1 MCGSAAVE
9 SRRLGEPAVKRLS
22 DFLQIAAVDS
32 DALGAPAGHHAWAL
46 DPMPTCNLRKHGVP
60 FEYATRIFLDPSRL
74 DREDTREDYG
84 EERHVTLGAIEGRV
98 FVVA

>member
-1 MCGSAAVE
+1 
-9 SRRLGEPAVKRLS
+9 
-22 DFLQIAAVDS
+22 
-32 DALGAPAGHHAWAL
+32 
-46 DPMPTCNLRKHGVP
+46 MPTCNLRKHGVP
-60 FEYATRIFLDPSRL
+60 FEYAARIFLDPSRL